1 MTKHFRSRYPH
12 YPDDSDYTTNAPSY
26 YDDLARKNTLIQK
39 LAEKIWEYE
48 EALKISFEE
57 IETVLTELLDK
68 IGEGFNDEIAD
79 LLVQW
84 IDDGTLDHI
93 INETLMNKKADK
105 TELQALETALNEAMT
120 LLETT
125 LTTQMNE
132 FKQTTNNKITK
143 AETDTTVAIEKNKNE
158 LTSEIKANKKMLDDK
173 IDHIFK
179 DRNLTQYNFQ
189 KRLEE
194 NKQSHVSLQGSCFIG
209 GKGENIEYALA
220 FLPLDGNPNNEGTV
234 LTTKGNQMIQE
245 KGGNKLK
252 LYHANGMDYNPETN
266 SIFVSHANEQISNGN
281 QTNNDVTELTRDG
294 QTIKRVITPKG
305 IPENRRVKYYSYDK
319 VTKKKYLG
327 DDYGIYEVDNNLNVL
342 NVIDFSDRFREYKK
356 WGLGQTAVIHNNYI
370 FYLTMGPATIAVF
383 DLTGKLLTLFEL
395 PKFTKEGVFV
405 GSEPQSLFFD
415 NEDNLYL
422 ASRSEYSSFNL
433 ADYITRIFKMSPF
446 TGTSSNNFVGTHNTR
461 TANDIYVDSN
471 STSPIQNG
479 SSSYPFHTLDEAI
492 TYVLTSDYQKGFQT
506 NINLKNG
513 HYYRTNVHS
522 NGAKL
527 NIIGEDIDGV
537 QIDELIFFNT
547 DVKLTK
553 ITLNN
558 PEHIYALKGD
568 QSTILMNGVKI
579 DAKDKGNGVYIEQG
593 STLFANNA
601 QGNEIKNCDTAIYA
615 NSSLVIGNKTAFGIT
630 NHPNPIKTSLSGYAP
645 MLETKEEQDA

>member
-1 MTKHFRSRYPH
+1 MSKEPKRNVYVGHRYVPKVMGEWDKAET
-12 YPDDSDYTTNAPSY
+12 YEGLSIVTNEGTSYTSKKRVPKGIDILNEEYWVVTGNYNAQIEEY
-26 YDDLARKNTLIQK
+26 RKDVREL
-39 LAEKIWEYE
+39 EK
-48 EALKISFEE
+48 
-57 IETVLTELLDK
+57 DM
-68 IGEGFNDEIAD
+68 ND
-79 LLVQW
+79 
-84 IDDGTLDHI
+84 
-93 INETLMNKKADK
+93 
-105 TELQALETALNEAMT
+105 LETGVNENIDGFKKDVNKNVNDFKT
-120 LLETT
+120 DVTND
-125 LTTQMNE
+125 MNE
-132 FKQTTNNKITK
+132 FKETTNNKITK
-143 AETDTTVAIEKNKNE
+143 VETDTTEAIEKNKNE

-173 IDHIFK
+173 IDYIFK
-179 DRNLTQYNFQ
+179 DRNLTQFNFQ

-266 SIFVSHANEQISNGN
+266 SIFVSHANEQTSGGS

-327 DDYGIYEVDNNLNVL
+327 DDYGIYEVDNDLNVL

-395 PKFTKEGVFV
+395 PKFTKEGVFI

-422 ASRSEYSSFNL
+422 ASRSEYSSLNL
-433 ADYITRIFKMSPF
+433 KDYITRIFKMSPF
-446 TGTSSNNFVGTHNTR
+446 TGTSSNNFIGTHNIR
-461 TANDIYVDSN
+461 TDNNIYVDSN
-471 STSPIQNG
+471 STSPFQNG
-479 SSSYPFHTLDEAI
+479 SSKHPFHTLDEAI
-492 TYVLTSDYQKGFQT
+492 TYVLTSDYQRGFRV
-506 NINLKNG
+506 NINLKSG
-513 HYYRTNVHS
+513 HYYRTDVRS
-522 NGAKL
+522 NGVKL
-527 NIIGEDIDGV
+527 NIIGETGV
-537 QIDELIFFNT
+537 EIDELRFFGS
-547 DVKLTK
+547 DAILTN

-558 PEHIYALKGD
+558 PDHTYALHLQ
-568 QSTILMNGVKI
+568 QSSVVMNGVKI
-579 DAKDKGNGVYIEQG
+579 DAKGKENGVYAELG
-593 STLFANNA
+593 SILYANNA
-601 QGNEIKNCDTAIYA
+601 QGNLIENCTRGIYA
-615 NSSLVIGNKTAFGIT
+615 NSSLVLGNLPAFGLSA
-630 NHPNPIKTSLSGYAP
+630 HEDPISTSSSGFAP
-645 MLETKEEQDA
+645 HLQGTENEDV